1 MTERRDEDERRR
13 ADEAADT
20 DGKSAGE
27 TPGEGV
33 GSAPDWVGR
42 TPPSKGA
49 PPGGARYDGGDFRD
63 FSSEK

>member
-13 ADEAADT
+13 AEDAAET
-20 DGKSAGE
+20 DGKGVGG
-27 TPGEGV
+27 TPDEGV

-42 TPPSKGA
+42 PPPSKGA
-49 PPGGARYDGGDFRD
+49 PTDGARYDGGDFRD